1 MGRRGLGVHHF
12 ATVYRYVADDSEG
25 RSRSVTA
32 LVLLILGAV
41 WAAVLIPP
49 ALRARAEASP
59 GDTIGSFHH
68 QLNILRRTGG
78 YIPRVGYGEHGR
90 VPLPPQGVQV
100 SSADLAKK
108 RRRDVLVTLLWVM
121 SGTLALG
128 LLPGFRGMLYLHVV
142 ADLLFVGYVVMLR
155 RMKLQAED
163 RRAEAR
169 AKVTPIHRA
178 TPPGVTDLS
187 LRRAANR

>member
-1 MGRRGLGVHHF
+1 M
-12 ATVYRYVADDSEG
+12 
-25 RSRSVTA
+25 
-32 LVLLILGAV
+32 VLLILGAV

-90 VPLPPQGVQV
+90 VPLPPQGMQV
-100 SSADLAKK
+100 TSVTSADLAKK

-121 SGTLALG
+121 GGTLALG

-142 ADLLFVGYVVMLR
+142 ADLLFVGYVFMLR
-155 RMKLQAED
+155 RMKLQTEE

-169 AKVTPIHRA
+169 AKVTPIHRP
-178 TPPGVTDLS
+178 TPPGVADLN